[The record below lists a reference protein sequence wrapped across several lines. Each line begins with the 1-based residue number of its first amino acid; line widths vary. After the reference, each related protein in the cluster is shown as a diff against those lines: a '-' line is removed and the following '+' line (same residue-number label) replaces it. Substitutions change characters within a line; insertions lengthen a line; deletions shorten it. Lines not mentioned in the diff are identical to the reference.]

1 MPKTSAT
8 LLIIDDDEVVR
19 ASLAAYLEDSG
30 FSVLQAS
37 NGQQGLQVFEQ
48 DKPDL
53 VICDLRMP
61 QMGGLEL
68 IRQVTEL
75 SPQTPVIV
83 VSGAGVMND
92 AVEALRLGAADY
104 LIKPLE
110 DLAVLE
116 HSVRRALDRARLLM
130 ENQRYREKLE
140 KANRELAA
148 SLNLLQEDQNAG
160 RQVQMN
166 MLPVSPWAIDD
177 FKFAHQI
184 IPSLYLSGD
193 FVDYFRVDERRVAF
207 YLADVSGHGASSAF
221 VTVLLKFMT
230 TRLLFESKRS
240 GTLPEFKP
248 SEVLGHI
255 NRGLISCKLGKHV
268 TMVGGVIDEETG
280 LLTYSI
286 GGHLPLPVLYT
297 PDSVSYLQG
306 RGLPVGLFN
315 EATYEDHVLELPP
328 TFSLTLMSDGILDLL
343 PEPTL
348 KEKEAALPE
357 RVKAAGGSLDGLR
370 QVFGLA
376 TLGEM
381 PDDIALLVIQFA
393 EQDGTFVLKFV
404 GEVRLTLC
412 SALDATIERIFT
424 ALNFSAIVIDL
435 TETRSIDSTTLGL
448 LAKLSIQSRQKVGL
462 LPTVV
467 TTHEDITRLLQ
478 SMGFDQVF
486 NIVDRPI
493 PCPEC
498 LTDLPSQ
505 DQSEEVVRLKVL
517 EAHKILMGLNESNRE
532 AFHDLVNA
540 LERH

>member
-75 SPQTPVIV
+75 
-83 VSGAGVMND
+83 GANAGD
-92 AVEALRLGAADY
+92 RGFGRRCDERRGRSAAPGRRRLPDQA
-104 LIKPLE
+104 LE

-116 HSVRRALDRARLLM
+116 HSVRRALDRARLLL

-140 KANRELAA
+140 TANRELEA
-148 SLNLLQEDQNAG
+148 SLHLLQEDQNAG

-166 MLPVSPWAIDD
+166 MLPVSPWTIDE

-230 TRLLFESKRS
+230 TRLLFESKRN

-248 SEVLGHI
+248 SK
-255 NRGLISCKLGKHV
+255 CW
-268 TMVGGVIDEETG
+268 
-280 LLTYSI
+280 
-286 GGHLPLPVLYT
+286 
-297 PDSVSYLQG
+297 
-306 RGLPVGLFN
+306 
-315 EATYEDHVLELPP
+315 AT
-328 TFSLTLMSDGILDLL
+328 
-343 PEPTL
+343 
-348 KEKEAALPE
+348 
-357 RVKAAGGSLDGLR
+357 
-370 QVFGLA
+370 
-376 TLGEM
+376 
-381 PDDIALLVIQFA
+381 
-393 EQDGTFVLKFV
+393 
-404 GEVRLTLC
+404 
-412 SALDATIERIFT
+412 
-424 ALNFSAIVIDL
+424 
-435 TETRSIDSTTLGL
+435 STV
-448 LAKLSIQSRQKVGL
+448 A
-462 LPTVV
+462 
-467 TTHEDITRLLQ
+467 
-478 SMGFDQVF
+478 
-486 NIVDRPI
+486 
-493 PCPEC
+493 
-498 LTDLPSQ
+498 
-505 DQSEEVVRLKVL
+505 
-517 EAHKILMGLNESNRE
+517 
-532 AFHDLVNA
+532 
-540 LERH
+540 